1 MCNEY
6 LISHLSPWKQMF
18 IDNLNSLNNNF
29 KEIYESSTLDL
40 FKNKSLINGEEEFKK
55 DLYHAFYLYII

>member
-1 MCNEY
+1 
-6 LISHLSPWKQMF
+6 MF